1 MNSEVI
7 SDIPRGNWV
16 DRWLPP
22 ITRPYARLAR
32 FDRPIGTWLL
42 LFPCWW
48 SLALAIEDW
57 RDIIEN
63 LWLFILFGIGAMV
76 MRGAGCCLNDI
87 VDRNL
92 DSGVARTK
100 DRPIPAGII
109 SVKQAI
115 CFMAILSILGLIIL
129 LQFNNFAIMLGAAS
143 LILIAIYPFSKRFTY
158 WPQFILGLTF
168 NWGALLGWAAVRG
181 EIQTPAILLYVGGIF
196 WTLGYDTIY
205 AMQDK
210 NDDAIVGIKSTALAL
225 GEKVNGWLF
234 IFYSLAILFMGLAGW
249 LIALPW
255 PFYIGLFGAAAQAVW
270 QIKQLVPN
278 SPNDCLAKFKSNRLF
293 SWLFLG
299 GIIMSQIIYN

>member
-1 MNSEVI
+1 MNNEII

-16 DRWLPP
+16 DRWLPS

-57 RDIIEN
+57 WDITKN

-87 VDRNL
+87 ADRNL

-109 SVKQAI
+109 SIKQAV
-115 CFMAILSILGLIIL
+115 CFMAILSTLGLIIL
-129 LQFNNFAIMLGAAS
+129 LQFNNFAIMLGATS

-255 PFYIGLFGAAAQAVW
+255 PFYIGLFGAAVQAVW
-270 QIKQLVPN
+270 QIKMLVPH
-278 SPNDCLAKFKSNRLF
+278 SPNDCLSKFRSNRLF

-299 GIIMSQIIYN
+299 GIIISQILYI